1 MLVSESRTEKNLQ
14 EAKAD
19 YQAKKL
25 QERNNQA
32 IKYYVSK
39 IEEEKEAIKD
49 CLNQNFFSMA
59 KSKIE
64 RIEEMTN
71 KINRYK
77 KQ

>member
-1 MLVSESRTEKNLQ
+1 MLVSEARTEKNLQ
-14 EAKAD
+14 DAKAD

-25 QERNNQA
+25 QDRNNQA
-32 IKYYVSK
+32 IKYYQTK

-49 CLNQNFFSMA
+49 CLSQNFFSMA

-71 KINRYK
+71 KINSLR
-77 KQ
+77 

>member
-1 MLVSESRTEKNLQ
+1 MLVSEARTEKNLQ
-14 EAKAD
+14 DAKAD

-32 IKYYVSK
+32 IKYYQLK

-59 KSKIE
+59 KASIE

-71 KINRYK
+71 KINSLR
-77 KQ
+77 

>member
-1 MLVSESRTEKNLQ
+1 MLVSESRAEKNLQ
-14 EAKAD
+14 DAKAD

-25 QERNNQA
+25 QGRNNQA
-32 IKYYVSK
+32 IKYYQTK

-71 KINRYK
+71 KINSLR
-77 KQ
+77 